1 MIKNTDIGVIIL
13 KYINNGGRK
22 MLKPKVLIA
31 KKIPKDV
38 EEYIAKH
45 CDYEILSEANY
56 NTIID
61 KIHDVEGIL
70 MPPIKVDES
79 FLEHAPK
86 LKIISNASVGYN
98 NFDIDAMKKRDII
111 GTNTPNVLNDTVS
124 DLIMGLMIASA
135 RRIPELDRYV
145 KEGNWEKGDDEIFFG
160 KDIYESSLG
169 IIGMGRIGQCVAKR
183 AKLGFD
189 MDVYYYNR
197 NRRYEV
203 EDSLGVKYLELDSLL
218 STCDFVVLMTP
229 LTDKTYHLMDDDKFL
244 KMKKEAIFI
253 NASRGK
259 TVDEDALIKAL
270 QNNEILA
277 AGLDVFE
284 REPVN
289 NNNPLLKMKNVV
301 TLPHIASSTEKTRN
315 KMAMA
320 AAENLVQGLLGELPR
335 DIVPELREKN

>member
-1 MIKNTDIGVIIL
+1 MSMV
-13 KYINNGGRK
+13 
-22 MLKPKVLIA
+22 KPKVLIA

-45 CDYEILSEANY
+45 CDYEIWSDDKKANY

-70 MPPIKVDES
+70 MPPIRVDEN

-86 LKIISNASVGYN
+86 LKIISNVSVGYN
-98 NFDIDAMKKRDII
+98 NFDIEAMKKRNII
-111 GTNTPNVLNDTVS
+111 GTNTPEVLNNTVA
-124 DLIMGLMIASA
+124 DLIFGLIIASA
-135 RRIPELDRYV
+135 RRISELDRYV

-160 KDIYESSLG
+160 KDIYKSSLG

-189 MDVYYYNR
+189 MDVYYHNR
-197 NRRYEV
+197 NKRYDI
-203 EDSLGVKYLELDSLL
+203 EDSLGARYLELDSLL
-218 STCDFVVLMTP
+218 GTCDFVVLMTP
-229 LTDKTYHLMDDDKFL
+229 LTDETYHLMDDDKFS
-244 KMKKEAIFI
+244 KMKKDAIFI

-259 TVDEDALIKAL
+259 TVDEDALIRAL
-270 QNNEILA
+270 QNNKILA
-277 AGLDVFE
+277 AGLDVYE
-284 REPVN
+284 QEPVSSHS
-289 NNNPLLKMKNVV
+289 PLLKMKNVI

-320 AAENLVQGLLGELPR
+320 AAQNLVQGICGEMPK
-335 DIVPELREKN
+335 DVVPELRD